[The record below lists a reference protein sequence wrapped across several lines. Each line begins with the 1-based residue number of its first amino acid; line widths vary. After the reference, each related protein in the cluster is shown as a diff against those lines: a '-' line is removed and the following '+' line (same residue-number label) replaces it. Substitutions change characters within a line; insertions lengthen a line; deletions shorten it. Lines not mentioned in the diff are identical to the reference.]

1 MEEQLEANQKTLRN
15 SVLSGMS
22 LPDFARLRR
31 HLEDV
36 ELPARKMLEARHRRI
51 EWVYFLESGIA
62 SMVLAAGSQH
72 AIELGMIGREGMTG
86 LSVVM
91 VTERAPHETFMQVG
105 GTAWR
110 ISAAELMHAMDD
122 SASLRHWILRQSH
135 AFQVQMNFT
144 ALANARYKLEERL
157 ARWLLMAQDRMDNPE
172 IALTHEFLS
181 LTLGVRRPGIT
192 AALNAFEENGLI
204 GTQRGAITILKRAA
218 LEDAANGCYGAPEA
232 DAERM
237 LGSAL

>member
-51 EWVYFLESGIA
+51 EWAYFLESGIA

-72 AIELGMIGREGMTG
+72 AIEIGMIGREGMTG
-86 LSVVM
+86 MSLVM
-91 VTERAPHETFMQVG
+91 ATDRSPHETFMQVG

-110 ISAAELMHAMDD
+110 ISAAELTHAMDD
-122 SASLRHWILRQSH
+122 SASLRQWLLRQSH

-144 ALANARYKLEERL
+144 ALSNARYKLEERL
-157 ARWLLMAQDRMDNPE
+157 ARWLLMAQDRMDHPE

-192 AALNAFEENGLI
+192 SALNAFEEDGLI
-204 GTQRGAITILKRAA
+204 GSQRGAITILKRSA
-218 LEDAANGCYGAPEA
+218 LEDTANGSYGASEA
-232 DAERM
+232 EAERM
-237 LGSAL
+237 LGVVP